1 MVPLSL
7 PDGPRERRA
16 AMDKRMA
23 PVSTGEPGEMPLAP
37 PPDDDTSTPSQ
48 RVVDPTISERE
59 PTRGR
64 IDIPKPTILSS
75 FLEPLDTLLEIDEIS
90 GSKDHL
96 EAIVKGITET
106 VQDHFHLSPP
116 TDTKGTDKIKR
127 KGLDLSNHQQP
138 PLERSP
144 LEPPSRPPV
153 IETLT
158 REFVEACLTA
168 AENSAPGP
176 DSISYRHWREVDP
189 ACSIIARV
197 FNACIKMADIP
208 SAWKMSNTILIHK
221 RGDVKSLENWRPI
234 SLSSTLYKLFAKCL
248 TKKLGTWCET
258 HEVLS
263 PAQKGFTPHDGVLEH
278 NLLVTQHIHTARRL
292 RKDRLVA
299 WLDISNAFGS
309 VPRQAIMDALVAA
322 GADQDFITLIAN
334 IYENTT
340 TQVLTD
346 EGPTPPISLKSGVK
360 QGCPL
365 SGILFNMAIDHVLRS
380 IQDQRENMVILAFAD
395 DLVLLAESPEEL
407 QEMLQAT
414 ADELSLLHL
423 RLNPTKCATLHM
435 KMGESLHAAPTKFVL
450 YNTELP
456 ALVDGEFYKYLGKP
470 VGFHIQKTFG
480 TVNEATRLLRNIS
493 TSNLAQWQK
502 IDALK
507 TFFYPSLSFAMRT
520 AQLDKTCWK
529 KVDVAARAEF
539 KNLLSLPS
547 NASNHYLYGGR
558 KLGCCGIPS
567 AAEDSDFY
575 LIDSAFKL
583 LTSNDEE
590 VVTQALGQLRRTV
603 QHRLGRTPTDGD
615 LGSYM
620 SGSMEGR
627 FAGTTNQL
635 ANSWTNA
642 RSASRRQGV
651 LWSFSDGL
659 PTINFGDDKLTPM
672 KRRGIMRALHGHF
685 QMEENTK
692 LLQAPSQG
700 KAMDCVTLSPASS
713 HFITDGQ
720 FTRFADWRCGKWDET
735 LPHVLNHCTSYS
747 AAWQLRHNAILARI
761 RTAVAYKG
769 TVITENQA
777 VGPGRLRPDLVAVVN
792 GNLYII
798 DVTIPF
804 ENRKPSFQ
812 EAKQRK
818 VEKYHHLIGHFN
830 NLGFQNVKVVPIVV
844 GSLGAWDPE
853 NDAFLKLVATK
864 KYLKTLRKLC
874 VSDCIRWSR
883 DIYVQHLTGVRQY
896 STENFVPHPDP
907 VATTEISN
915 QPIEGENSEGSNA
928 TSQASHQDT
937 QEIHRPEIVTH
948 SSTALAPT
956 DQQILE
962 DVSDNNETSPKK
974 SGTVTPPVNHD
985 HNVNRT
991 TNATAP
997 ASQDTDN
1004 KVTESET
1011 IVAVERNSSPDIHN
1025 ENSQTLS
1032 GMEERISE
1040 TAFPP
1045 IGALCA
1051 S

>member
-1 MVPLSL
+1 
-7 PDGPRERRA
+7 
-16 AMDKRMA
+16 MA
-23 PVSTGEPGEMPLAP
+23 PVSTDEPGEMPLAP

-48 RVVDPTISERE
+48 RVVDPAISERE

-75 FLEPLDTLLEIDEIS
+75 FLEPLDTLLEIDKIS
-90 GSKDHL
+90 GTSKDNTY
-96 EAIVKGITET
+96 AFFKQIWET
-106 VQDHFHLSPP
+106 
-116 TDTKGTDKIKR
+116 T
-127 KGLDLSNHQQP
+127 QP

-189 ACSIIARV
+189 ACSIITRV
-197 FNACIKMADIP
+197 FSACIKMADIP

-263 PAQKGFTPHDGVLEH
+263 PAQKVFTPHDGVLEH

-346 EGPTPPISLKSGVK
+346 GGPTPPISLKSGVK

-380 IQDQRENMVILAFAD
+380 IQDQRENRVILAFAD

-450 YNTELP
+450 YNTELS

-590 VVTQALGQLRRTV
+590 VVTQALGQLREEQSNIDWV
-603 QHRLGRTPTDGD
+603 
-615 LGSYM
+615 
-620 SGSMEGR
+620 E
-627 FAGTTNQL
+627 
-635 ANSWTNA
+635 
-642 RSASRRQGV
+642 RQ
-651 LWSFSDGL
+651 
-659 PTINFGDDKLTPM
+659 P
-672 KRRGIMRALHGHF
+672 
-685 QMEENTK
+685 
-692 LLQAPSQG
+692 
-700 KAMDCVTLSPASS
+700 
-713 HFITDGQ
+713 
-720 FTRFADWRCGKWDET
+720 
-735 LPHVLNHCTSYS
+735 
-747 AAWQLRHNAILARI
+747 
-761 RTAVAYKG
+761 
-769 TVITENQA
+769 
-777 VGPGRLRPDLVAVVN
+777 
-792 GNLYII
+792 
-798 DVTIPF
+798 
-804 ENRKPSFQ
+804 
-812 EAKQRK
+812 
-818 VEKYHHLIGHFN
+818 
-830 NLGFQNVKVVPIVV
+830 
-844 GSLGAWDPE
+844 
-853 NDAFLKLVATK
+853 
-864 KYLKTLRKLC
+864 
-874 VSDCIRWSR
+874 
-883 DIYVQHLTGVRQY
+883 
-896 STENFVPHPDP
+896 
-907 VATTEISN
+907 
-915 QPIEGENSEGSNA
+915 
-928 TSQASHQDT
+928 
-937 QEIHRPEIVTH
+937 
-948 SSTALAPT
+948 
-956 DQQILE
+956 
-962 DVSDNNETSPKK
+962 
-974 SGTVTPPVNHD
+974 TVT
-985 HNVNRT
+985 
-991 TNATAP
+991 
-997 ASQDTDN
+997 SE
-1004 KVTESET
+1004 VT
-1011 IVAVERNSSPDIHN
+1011 
-1025 ENSQTLS
+1025 
-1032 GMEERISE
+1032 
-1040 TAFPP
+1040 
-1045 IGALCA
+1045 
-1051 S
+1051 